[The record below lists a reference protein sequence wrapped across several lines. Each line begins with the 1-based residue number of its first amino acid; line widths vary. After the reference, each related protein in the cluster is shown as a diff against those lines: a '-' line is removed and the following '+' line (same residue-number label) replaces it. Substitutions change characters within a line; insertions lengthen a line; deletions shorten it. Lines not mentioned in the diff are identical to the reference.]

1 MCDGFPRKEA
11 LWQVC
16 STTIEFRVARTYAVS
31 TALSLAAWH
40 VTVRNGSSKWGR
52 AIANDDRHP
61 GGKYNVVQSITGI
74 KKCPLFEPADPDVV
88 RKLES
93 RLAELR
99 LAGVSNPAVPVK

>member
-1 MCDGFPRKEA
+1 MAGLFDDD
-11 LWQVC
+11 
-16 STTIEFRVARTYAVS
+16 RVPGSPDVRCIDCTKFGGLARDRTEWLFKMGKGYC
-31 TALSLAAWH
+31 
-40 VTVRNGSSKWGR
+40 
-52 AIANDDRHP
+52 NDDRHP

-74 KKCPLFEPADPDVV
+74 KKCPLFEPAEPDVV